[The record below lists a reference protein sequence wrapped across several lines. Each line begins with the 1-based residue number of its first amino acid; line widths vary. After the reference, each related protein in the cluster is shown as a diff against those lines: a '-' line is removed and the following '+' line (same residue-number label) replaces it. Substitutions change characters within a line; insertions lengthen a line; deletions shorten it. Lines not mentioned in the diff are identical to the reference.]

1 MRNHSM
7 KKNIIYNFF
16 KTFSSIVFPLL
27 IFPYISRVLAPD
39 NIGRIQFG
47 QSIVNYFALIAS
59 LGIATY
65 AIRLCSTVR
74 NDREKLGLM
83 ASEIFSINVFTTA
96 LAYVLMTI
104 SLLLFRELHDY
115 RILIAIQSITI
126 IMTTMGTDWVNSAME
141 DFKYI
146 TIRTFI
152 IQILSLI
159 AIFCFVRKPDDYFIY
174 AVVMALSASGTNI
187 LNIWY
192 RRRYC
197 KVTFTTHIKW
207 SKHLKPILLLFVMLL
222 AQSIF
227 SNADTTMI
235 GIMRGDYEVGLYSV
249 PVKIT
254 NIISQ
259 VFASVLIVV
268 LPQLSIGFEE
278 NNFEKINI
286 LLHKI
291 LSLTITIGLP
301 CITGAYVLAE
311 ELILVAAGAEYSPAV
326 PALKILMISAFF
338 SLIGGSFFGNMILLP
353 SKKEKEFMI
362 ACCITAIAN
371 VLFNAI
377 FIPVYGLNAAAG
389 TTVASYFILMLLLI
403 RKVDRRIKIN
413 GLTRIFISPILG
425 CLAIILFCK
434 LCIYCFSILWLRI
447 GISIT
452 GSIFLYCLI
461 LFFMKNETMQELLNL
476 LFHSKEK

>member
-47 QSIVNYFALIAS
+47 QSIVNYFSLIAS

-65 AIRLCSTVR
+65 AIRICSTVR
-74 NDREKLGLM
+74 NDNTKLSLM
-83 ASEIFSINVFTTA
+83 AGQIFSINVFTTA
-96 LAYVLMTI
+96 LAYVLLTI
-104 SLLLFRELHDY
+104 SLLLFHELHDY
-115 RILIAIQSITI
+115 RLLIVIQSTTI
-126 IMTTMGTDWVNSAME
+126 LMTTMGTDWVNSAME
-141 DFKYI
+141 DFRYI

-152 IQILSLI
+152 VQLLSLI
-159 AIFCFVRKPDDYFIY
+159 AIFCFVREPDDYIIY
-174 AVVMALSASGTNI
+174 AVIMALSAGGANV

-192 RRRYC
+192 RKRYC
-197 KVTFTTHIKW
+197 RIIFTTHIEWKT
-207 SKHLKPILLLFVMLL
+207 HLKPILLLFVMLL

-278 NNFEKINI
+278 NNFDKINI
-286 LLHKI
+286 LLRKI

-301 CITGAYVLAE
+301 CITGVYVLAE
-311 ELILVAAGAEYSPAV
+311 EFIWAAAGTEYSPAV
-326 PALKILMISAFF
+326 PALKILMVSAFF

-371 VLFNAI
+371 VLLNAI
-377 FIPVYGLNAAAG
+377 FIPAYGLNAAAV
-389 TTVASYFILMLLLI
+389 TTVISYFILMLLLI
-403 RKVDRRIKIN
+403 GKVDKRIRIG
-413 GLTRIFISPILG
+413 GLKRIFLSPVMG
-425 CLAIILFCK
+425 CLAIILFCR
-434 LCIYCFSILWLRI
+434 LCIYCFSSIWLRI
-447 GISIT
+447 LTGIT
-452 GSIFLYCLI
+452 GSVLLYGLI
-461 LFFMKNETMQELLNL
+461 LFLMKNEIIQELFV
-476 LFHSKEK
+476 LFHSKRTK